1 MTVCYCG
8 GHYRCE
14 TCRLD
19 VCFCPGHED
28 PTPQHTTTDFT
39 HPARPGIDAWAEKE
53 ELTR

>member
-1 MTVCYCG
+1 MIACYCG

-19 VCFCPGHED
+19 VCYCACKTDGA
-28 PTPQHTTTDFT
+28 PQTTTLHDS
-39 HPARPGIDAWAEKE
+39 RPNQSGIDAWAAKK